1 MSYLPQP
8 PQVTE
13 PGYAYGVLRVKRGS
27 RITQRVVARVDLAT
41 CEVAMVEYLSRDAYD
56 LSENLLEFKPFGG
69 KDAYIVIEGDDFEFE
84 MDPADTANSGQA
96 WARYQAK
103 RLAAHVQK
111 GPRARTPRM
120 SRM

>member
-8 PQVTE
+8 PKVTE
-13 PGYAYGVLRVKRGS
+13 LGYAYGVLRVKRGS
-27 RITQRVVARVDLAT
+27 RTTQRVVARVDLST
-41 CEVAMVEYLSRDAYD
+41 CEMTMVEYLSRDAYD
-56 LSENLLEFKPFGG
+56 LSENLFEFKPFGG
-69 KDAYIVIEGDDFEFE
+69 KESYIVIEGDDFEFE

-111 GPRARTPRM
+111 VPRARPQRI